1 MRETVNPS
9 WRAIEYPPPTFR
21 GGALVDV
28 TGGSAFVAG
37 SGVDGGTCAGDGT
50 TGIAAN

>member
-1 MRETVNPS
+1 MRETVSPS

-28 TGGSAFVAG
+28 TGGSAFVAA
-37 SGVDGGTCAGDGT
+37 SGVDGGAGDETAGV
-50 TGIAAN
+50 AAN